1 MWHINL
7 ENTSSFS
14 YYFPVNVLRKEITF
28 EKASP
33 VIKVCLATDN
43 ADTSTPTSKP
53 RRTGRK
59 RSAAKVEDE
68 ELVKRIKRGQDFER
82 NERQRKD
89 LEEMNKALEEL
100 NGSKAVNEYTI
111 LCGRCKK
118 QKLVPVDRT
127 LKARTEYFKK
137 KHYETA
143 CAKQKSTEATK
154 QKSTVEIAKMRNTMQ
169 QFLARSDPAAN
180 ASQPGPNNV
189 DYDCDRDEEID
200 CLANASME

>member
-1 MWHINL
+1 MTLYVWHINL

-28 EKASP
+28 EKAST

-59 RSAAKVEDE
+59 RSGAKVEDE

-89 LEEMNKALEEL
+89 LEEMNKGAGESFRRLAWGGAISISVVIL
-100 NGSKAVNEYTI
+100 IAWAVGI
-111 LCGRCKK
+111 IWPAVWSL
-118 QKLVPVDRT
+118 
-127 LKARTEYFKK
+127 
-137 KHYETA
+137 
-143 CAKQKSTEATK
+143 
-154 QKSTVEIAKMRNTMQ
+154 
-169 QFLARSDPAAN
+169 LAR
-180 ASQPGPNNV
+180 
-189 DYDCDRDEEID
+189 
-200 CLANASME
+200 